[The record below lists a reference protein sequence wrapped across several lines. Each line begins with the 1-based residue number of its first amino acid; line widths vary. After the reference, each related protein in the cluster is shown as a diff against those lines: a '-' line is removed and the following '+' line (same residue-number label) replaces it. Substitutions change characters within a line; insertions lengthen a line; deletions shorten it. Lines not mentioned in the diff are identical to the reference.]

1 MLSFEPGTVFS
12 SRHLADIFSTAP
24 MRTIFSERNSL
35 ESMLLV
41 EVALAKVQGQLGV
54 IPAEAAAAIASAART
69 ELLDLN
75 ELAAGTL
82 RAGLPVVN
90 LVEQLIR
97 LTGEPHGEFVH
108 WGATSQDIMDTA
120 LVMQIRDAL
129 ELIHRDLE
137 RLISTLADLART
149 HRDTPMVGRT
159 KLQHAI
165 PITFGFKVSVLAVGP
180 AAPQATARRTQTKG
194 PAGPVRRCG
203 RHVRIARG

>member
-24 MRTIFSERNSL
+24 MRTIFGERNSL

-41 EVALAKVQGQLGV
+41 EVALAKVQGQLGL
-54 IPAEAAAAIASAART
+54 IPAEAAAAIASAARA
-69 ELLDLN
+69 ELIDLD

-97 LTGEPHGEFVH
+97 LTGKPHGEFVH

-120 LVMQIRDAL
+120 LVMQMRDAL

-165 PITFGFKVSVLAVGP
+165 PITFGFKVSVWLSGLLRHRQRLAELKP
-180 AAPQATARRTQTKG
+180 RSP
-194 PAGPVRRCG
+194 PGPVRRCG
-203 RHVRIARG
+203 RHFRITRR